1 MMNSNTKTWL
11 EYNQRTNSGE
21 DTVQYTNMFF
31 FFTPALVYKQVPIKC
46 YLYACACF
54 KRGD

>member
-1 MMNSNTKTWL
+1 MNSNTKTWL

-31 FFTPALVYKQVPIKC
+31 FYSRARV
-46 YLYACACF
+46 
-54 KRGD
+54 

>member
-1 MMNSNTKTWL
+1 MINSNAKTYWL

-21 DTVQYTNMFF
+21 DTVLYTNMFF
-31 FFTPALVYKQVPIKC
+31 FFTVCKQVRIKC

-54 KRGD
+54 KRSD